1 MKKTL
6 LVALFA
12 LLAIGG
18 ISAQEY
24 RPTKA
29 NLRSRKEFAEDRFG
43 IFIHWGLYSVYGQ
56 GEWYMQNAGL
66 DRDEYAKV
74 ADAFY
79 PHRFNAKKW
88 VSLVKASGAKYIC
101 ITTRH
106 HDSFSMWD
114 TKYSDYNIVD
124 ATPFKRD
131 ILKEIAKECAKQ
143 DIALHLYY
151 SHADW
156 YRDDYPRGRTAKNV
170 TGRDSTRISWE
181 SYYKFMNRQL
191 EELLKNY
198 GKVRAIWFD
207 GWWDHD
213 EDAVPF
219 DWHLSE
225 QYKLVHKIQPR
236 CLVANN
242 HHQTPFPGEDIQVF
256 ERDLPGENEYGL
268 SGQAISKLPLE
279 TCQTMNG
286 MWGYKVADQNY
297 KSTDELIR
305 YLVSTAGKGANLL
318 LNVGPQPNGEIPFAA
333 QERLRAMGKWLKAN
347 GETIYGTEAG
357 DVQEQEWGCTTR
369 KGDKLYVHIFELEGD
384 ELRIPLQCNVLDA
397 KVFGKSKKVPFRVE
411 EGEVVLTVGHVPAI
425 ADYIVELKTTNAP
438 VKKSSK
444 QKKAEEPKQ
453 VEEAVEETT
462 PVAAEEAAEEATSEA
477 VEAVESTEVVEN
489 AENTAENANVEVVE
503 ATEQPAEQNVEA
515 QVVE

>member
-213 EDAVPF
+213 EDEVPF

-225 QYKLVHKIQPR
+225 QYRLVHKIQPR

-268 SGQAISKLPLE
+268 SGQEISKLPLE

-384 ELRIPLQCNVLDA
+384 ELRIPLQCNVVDA

-411 EGEVVLTVGHVPAI
+411 NGEVVLTVGHVPAI
-425 ADYIVELKTTNAP
+425 ADYIVELKTTTAP

-444 QKKAEEPKQ
+444 QKKEEVTKQ
-453 VEEAVEETT
+453 VEETSEEAT
-462 PVAAEEAAEEATSEA
+462 PAAAEEAVEG
-477 VEAVESTEVVEN
+477 VEAVENTEAQESTVNAEN
-489 AENTAENANVEVVE
+489 AENVEAVE
-503 ATEQPAEQNVEA
+503 ATEQVVEQNVETEVA
-515 QVVE
+515 E

>member
-131 ILKEIAKECAKQ
+131 ILKEIAKECKKQ

-156 YRDDYPRGRTAKNV
+156 YRDDYPRGRTAKEV
-170 TGRDSTRISWE
+170 TGRDSTRISWDN
-181 SYYKFMNRQL
+181 YYKFMNRQL
-191 EELLKNY
+191 TELLNNY

-213 EDAVPF
+213 QDEVPF
-219 DWHLSE
+219 DWHLTE
-225 QYKLVHKIQPR
+225 QYRLVHKLQPR

-242 HHQTPFPGEDIQVF
+242 HHQTPFPGEDIQIF

-268 SGQAISKLPLE
+268 SGQEISKLPLE

-297 KSTDELIR
+297 KSTEELIR

-347 GETIYGTEAG
+347 GETIYGTQAG

-369 KGDKLYVHIFELEGD
+369 KGDKLYVHIFELEGN
-384 ELRIPLQCNVLDA
+384 ELSLPLQCNVVSA
-397 KVFGKSKKVPFRVE
+397 KVFGKSKSVPFRVE
-411 EGEVVLTVGHVPAI
+411 EGNVVLTVGNVPEI
-425 ADYIVELKTTNAP
+425 ADYIIEVKTTTAP
-438 VKKSSK
+438 VKKPAK
-444 QKKAEEPKQ
+444 QKKAK
-453 VEEAVEETT
+453 EEAPAEVEQE
-462 PVAAEEAAEEATSEA
+462 VENAEA
-477 VEAVESTEVVEN
+477 VEATEEAAPEATEEVATEAVESVVP
-489 AENTAENANVEVVE
+489 AENVEVVE
-503 ATEQPAEQNVEA
+503 TAEQPAEQNVEA
-515 QVVE
+515 QVTE